1 MAAGRRKKL
10 VGLLSLAIA
19 FGAAAYFGRGLLPLG
34 RAGAST
40 PAPKVVTKK
49 QIDPIAVTTAPVTL
63 RSIERTVEIVGTL
76 RGYEEIEVGANIDGR
91 VARIVHEVGDV
102 VRPGEMLLEI
112 DDTDYRL
119 AVEEMARALELE

>member
-1 MAAGRRKKL
+1 MARGRGKKIIGMSSSAVAL
-10 VGLLSLAIA
+10 V
-19 FGAAAYFGRGLLPLG
+19 AAAYFGRGLLPLG

-40 PAPKVVTKK
+40 PAAGVAAKR
-49 QIDPIAVTTAPVTL
+49 QAEPIAVTTAPVTL

-112 DDTDYRL
+112 DDADYRL
-119 AVEEMARALELE
+119 